1 MVFWENM
8 RLVKTSADTFQYA
21 LNLLDSAKGEFMPK
35 GTIHCQFLIPFA
47 SLPMYNKH
55 KQSNR
60 EGE

>member
-1 MVFWENM
+1 M
-8 RLVKTSADTFQYA
+8 RLVKTSADTFQYT